1 MKEKDFPEQNELILC
16 TVDRI
21 VGTTVFVKIDN
32 YNREGV
38 ISMSEV
44 APGRIRNIRDYVR
57 PSKKIVCKV
66 LRIHEETGH
75 IDLSL
80 RRVSLKEKLKILS
93 DFEREKN
100 VLAIMKTV
108 LKEKSEEITNKIKKD
123 YENILEFLQNAST
136 EDFKKLGLNESEI
149 EQFLKIIKEKPQR
162 KVSVKTKLSI
172 SSEASEGVTK
182 IKEMLLKIL
191 GNHKEIDISYISS
204 PNYTLTVSSSDYKE
218 ANKEMDAVIAEITN
232 EAKTNG
238 CKFEVVR

>member
-1 MKEKDFPEQNELILC
+1 MKEKDFPEQNELVLC

-38 ISMSEV
+38 ISMSEI

-80 RRVSLKEKLKILS
+80 RRVSLKEKSKILS
-93 DFEREKN
+93 DFERERN

-108 LKEKSEEITNKIKKD
+108 LKEKTEEITNKIKKD
-123 YENILEFLQNAST
+123 YENILEFLQNASVD
-136 EDFKKLGLNESEI
+136 DFKKLGLNESEI

-172 SSEASEGVTK
+172 SSESSEGITK

-204 PNYTLTVSSSDYKE
+204 PNYILTVTSSDYKE

-238 CKFEVVR
+238 CRFEVAR